1 MPRKQSPALP
11 TRQQV
16 LDFIATSDVPA
27 GKREISRAFGLRGPD
42 KIALKRLGSPADIA
56 HGVLFFA
63 SDHAGWITGQ
73 TLAIDGGK

>member
-27 GKREISRAFGLRGPD
+27 GKREIARARRVIFKRAERGEPALWHYLSRF
-42 KIALKRLGSPADIA
+42 S
-56 HGVLFFA
+56 
-63 SDHAGWITGQ
+63 
-73 TLAIDGGK
+73 GGGDV